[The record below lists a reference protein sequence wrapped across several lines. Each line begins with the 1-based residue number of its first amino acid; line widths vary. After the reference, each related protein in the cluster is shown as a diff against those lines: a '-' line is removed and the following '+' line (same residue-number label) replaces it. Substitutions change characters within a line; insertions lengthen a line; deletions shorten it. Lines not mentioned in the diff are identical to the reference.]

1 MNDMTPNPHQP
12 TAEQIDREN
21 PLASTVSN
29 SSNSPALSPMR

>member
-21 PLASTVSN
+21 PLGVDGFEFV
-29 SSNSPALSPMR
+29 